1 MLKEK
6 FDLIKRNTEEKIIM
20 PKMKTRKGIKKRFK
34 LTAKGKI
41 KRRKNYSNHLF
52 TSKSSKRK
60 RRLKKPDLVHS
71 TDERRIKRALP
82 YG

>member
-1 MLKEK
+1 
-6 FDLIKRNTEEKIIM
+6 M

-41 KRRKNYSNHLF
+41 KRGRNYSNHLF
-52 TSKSSKRK
+52 TSKSSNRK
-60 RRLKKPDLVHS
+60 RRLRKSALVHAA
-71 TDERRIKRALP
+71 DAKRIRRALP

>member
-1 MLKEK
+1 
-6 FDLIKRNTEEKIIM
+6 M

-41 KRRKNYSNHLF
+41 KRFRNYSNHLF
-52 TSKSSKRK
+52 TSKSPKRK
-60 RRLKKPDLVHS
+60 RGLRKPALVHS
-71 TDERRIKRALP
+71 SDVKRIKRALP